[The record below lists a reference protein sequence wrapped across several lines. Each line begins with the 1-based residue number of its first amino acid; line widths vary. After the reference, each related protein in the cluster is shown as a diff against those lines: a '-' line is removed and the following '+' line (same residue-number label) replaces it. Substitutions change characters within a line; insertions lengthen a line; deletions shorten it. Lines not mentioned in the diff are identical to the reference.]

1 MDSRLS
7 RERSISTSP
16 FLCYERKACVTVALR
31 IAWLLRIPASQAL
44 AYGCGL
50 GTLGAHTDCLLHL
63 SGSASSFF
71 LSSSLD
77 LLS

>member
-31 IAWLLRIPASQAL
+31 IAC
-44 AYGCGL
+44 YGFGIWCGL

-63 SGSASSFF
+63 AALLLPSSF
-71 LSSSLD
+71 
-77 LLS
+77 LLL